1 MIILAA
7 AQAAEAAKVN
17 TTWLVSTLVLAI
29 ALILFLIL
37 KWRVQAFV
45 ALLVASV
52 FVGVFSGTMELTEVG
67 KTIQDSMGGGLGFI
81 ATVIGLGAIFGAM
94 IEHSGGAH
102 SLANGL
108 LRIFGEKKAT
118 WAMLLT
124 GFLISIPVFLDV
136 ALVIIAPILYA
147 LARKTGKSLLTFG
160 LPLLAGMVVT
170 HSFVPPTPGPTW
182 VAYEFGVPIGTVILY
197 SVLVGFPTAVIAG
210 IFIGG
215 RIANQVRIDPPELEV
230 TEEKIGPS
238 FGMIVGILLLPVV
251 LIVAGSLVEQSVGAQ
266 LSPSFAAEIT
276 DAMDKKKAVGA
287 EVARLMSEAPMWQQV
302 VAFFGH
308 PILALLL
315 STVLT
320 LWLLGAKRGVK
331 KDQLMEVATR
341 SLGPA
346 GIIILITGAGG
357 VFKGMLGK
365 TGVGDALADLLAG
378 FGMIPVLL
386 AFAFSAISRIA
397 QGSATVAMVM
407 AASLMAPLLAGMDL
421 SNAKLSLVVI
431 AIASGAAGFSHVNDS
446 GFWMVSRYFRM
457 TEKETFR
464 TWSVVSTWVGVIG
477 VALASILWF
486 LVP

>member
-1 MIILAA
+1 MMIMAA
-7 AQAAEAAKVN
+7 AAEVAKAD
-17 TTWLVSTLVLAI
+17 TAWLVGTLVAAI

-45 ALLVASV
+45 ALLLASV
-52 FVGVFSGTMELTEVG
+52 FVGVVSGTMELTEVG
-67 KTIQDSMGGGLGFI
+67 KTIQDSMGGSLGFI

-215 RIANQVRIDPPELEV
+215 RIGHKIHIAPPELEI
-230 TEEKIGPS
+230 TEEKSSPS
-238 FGMIVGILLLPVV
+238 FGVILGILLLPVV
-251 LIVAGSLVEQSVGAQ
+251 LIVAGSLVEQ
-266 LSPSFAAEIT
+266 
-276 DAMDKKKAVGA
+276 AVGSGIAAGLDKSARGA
-287 EVARLMSEAPMWQQV
+287 ELARLMSEAPVWQQT
-302 VAFFGH
+302 VAFLGH

-320 LWLLGAKRGVK
+320 LWILGAKRGVK

-407 AASLMAPLLAGMDL
+407 AASLMAPLLVGMDL

-457 TEKETFR
+457 SEKETFK

>member
-1 MIILAA
+1 MHIMAA
-7 AQAAEAAKVN
+7 ATAEVS
-17 TTWLVSTLVLAI
+17 TGWLVGTLVASI

-45 ALLVASV
+45 TLLLASV
-52 FVGVFSGTMELTEVG
+52 FVGVVSGTMELTEVG
-67 KTIQDSMGGGLGFI
+67 STIQNSMGSSLGFI
-81 ATVIGLGAIFGAM
+81 ATIIGLGAIFGAM
-94 IEHSGGAH
+94 IEHSGGAQ

-108 LRIFGEKKAT
+108 LRIFGEKKAN
-118 WAMLLT
+118 WAMLMT

-147 LARKTGKSLLTFG
+147 LSRRTGKSLLTFG

-197 SVLVGFPTAVIAG
+197 SVLVGFPTAIISG
-210 IFIGG
+210 IFLGG
-215 RIANQVRIDPPELEV
+215 KIAERIRIDPPELEEV
-230 TEEKIGPS
+230 EESNPPS
-238 FGMIVGILLLPVV
+238 FGIIAGILLLPVV
-251 LIVAGSLVEQSVGAQ
+251 LIVSGSLVEQ
-266 LSPSFAAEIT
+266 
-276 DAMDKKKAVGA
+276 AVGSGLA
-287 EVARLMSEAPMWQQV
+287 NGLARGEYREAMNGLMKSAPVWQQA

-315 STVLT
+315 STILT
-320 LWLLGAKRGVK
+320 LWLLGAKRGVEK
-331 KDQLMEVATR
+331 NQLMEVATGA
-341 SLGPA
+341 LGPA

-365 TGVGDALADLLAG
+365 TGVGDALADLLSG
-378 FGMIPVLL
+378 LGVIPVLL
-386 AFAFSAISRIA
+386 AFLFSAISRIA

-407 AASLMAPLLAGMDL
+407 AAALMSPILAEMEL

-446 GFWMVSRYFRM
+446 GFWMVSRYMRM
-457 TEKETFR
+457 TEKQTFQ
-464 TWSVVSTWVGVIG
+464 TWSLVSTAVGFIGVLFASLLWFVVS
-477 VALASILWF
+477 
-486 LVP
+486 

>member
-1 MIILAA
+1 MSAA
-7 AQAAEAAKVN
+7 TAEVS
-17 TTWLVSTLVLAI
+17 TGWLVGTLVAAI

-45 ALLVASV
+45 TLLLASV
-52 FVGVFSGTMELTEVG
+52 FVGVVSGTMELTEVG
-67 KTIQDSMGGGLGFI
+67 STIQNSMGSSLGFI
-81 ATVIGLGAIFGAM
+81 ATIIGLGAIFGAM
-94 IEHSGGAH
+94 IEHSGGAQ

-108 LRIFGEKKAT
+108 LRIFGEKKAN
-118 WAMLLT
+118 WAMLMT

-147 LARKTGKSLLTFG
+147 LSRRTGKSLLTFG

-197 SVLVGFPTAVIAG
+197 SVLVGLPTAIISG
-210 IFIGG
+210 IFLGG
-215 RIANQVRIDPPELEV
+215 KIAERIRIDPPELEEA
-230 TEEKIGPS
+230 EESNPPS
-238 FGMIVGILLLPVV
+238 FGIIAGILLLPVV
-251 LIVAGSLVEQSVGAQ
+251 LIVSGSLVEQSVGSGLADG
-266 LSPSFAAEIT
+266 L
-276 DAMDKKKAVGA
+276 
-287 EVARLMSEAPMWQQV
+287 ARGEYREAINGLLKSAPAWQQA

-315 STVLT
+315 STILT
-320 LWLLGAKRGVK
+320 LWLLGAKRGVEK
-331 KDQLMEVATR
+331 NQLMEVATR
-341 SLGPA
+341 ALGPA

-365 TGVGDALADLLAG
+365 TGVGDALADLLSG
-378 FGMIPVLL
+378 LGVIPVLL
-386 AFAFSAISRIA
+386 AFLFSAISRIA

-407 AASLMAPLLAGMDL
+407 AAALMSPILAEMDL

-446 GFWMVSRYFRM
+446 GFWMVSRYMRM
-457 TEKETFR
+457 TEKQTFQ
-464 TWSVVSTWVGVIG
+464 TWSLVSTAVGFIGVLFASLLWFVVS
-477 VALASILWF
+477 
-486 LVP
+486 

>member
-1 MIILAA
+1 MMIMAA
-7 AQAAEAAKVN
+7 AAEVAKAD
-17 TTWLVSTLVLAI
+17 TAWLVGTLVAAI

-45 ALLVASV
+45 ALLLASV
-52 FVGVFSGTMELTEVG
+52 FVGVVSGTMELTEVG
-67 KTIQDSMGGGLGFI
+67 KTIQDSMGGSLGFI

-215 RIANQVRIDPPELEV
+215 RIGHKIHIAPPELEI
-230 TEEKIGPS
+230 TEEKNSPS
-238 FGMIVGILLLPVV
+238 FGVILGILLLPVV
-251 LIVAGSLVEQSVGAQ
+251 LIVAGSLVEQ
-266 LSPSFAAEIT
+266 
-276 DAMDKKKAVGA
+276 AVGSGIAAGLDKSARGA
-287 EVARLMSEAPMWQQV
+287 ELARLMSEAPVWQQT
-302 VAFFGH
+302 VAFLGH

-320 LWLLGAKRGVK
+320 LWILGAKRGVK

-407 AASLMAPLLAGMDL
+407 AASLMAPLLAGMDF

-457 TEKETFR
+457 SEKETFK

>member
-1 MIILAA
+1 MMIMAA
-7 AQAAEAAKVN
+7 AAEVAKAD
-17 TTWLVSTLVLAI
+17 TAWLVGTLVAAI

-45 ALLVASV
+45 ALLLASV
-52 FVGVFSGTMELTEVG
+52 FVGVVSGTMELTEVG
-67 KTIQDSMGGGLGFI
+67 KTIQDSMGGSLGFI

-215 RIANQVRIDPPELEV
+215 RIGHKIHIAPPELEI
-230 TEEKIGPS
+230 TEEKNSPS
-238 FGMIVGILLLPVV
+238 FGVILGILLLPVV
-251 LIVAGSLVEQSVGAQ
+251 LIVAGSLVEQ
-266 LSPSFAAEIT
+266 
-276 DAMDKKKAVGA
+276 AVGSGIAAGLDKSARGA
-287 EVARLMSEAPMWQQV
+287 ELARLMSEAPVWQQT
-302 VAFFGH
+302 VAFLGH

-320 LWLLGAKRGVK
+320 LWILGAKRGVK

-457 TEKETFR
+457 SEKETFK

>member
-1 MIILAA
+1 MMILA
-7 AQAAEAAKVN
+7 AAEAAKAD
-17 TTWLVSTLVLAI
+17 TTWLVTTLVLAI

-67 KTIQDSMGGGLGFI
+67 QTIQSSMGGSLGFI

-197 SVLVGFPTAVIAG
+197 SALVGFPTAVIAG

-215 RIANQVRIDPPELEV
+215 RIANQVHISPPELEV
-230 TEEKIGPS
+230 AEQKDGPS
-238 FGMIVGILLLPVV
+238 FGVILGILLLPVV
-251 LIVAGSLVEQSVGAQ
+251 LIVAGSLVEQAVGSGISAG
-266 LSPSFAAEIT
+266 L
-276 DAMDKKKAVGA
+276 DKKERGI
-287 EVARLMSEAPMWQQV
+287 ELARLVSEAPMWQQI

-315 STVLT
+315 STILT
-320 LWLLGAKRGVK
+320 LWLLGVKRGVK

-365 TGVGDALADLLAG
+365 TGVGDALADLLSG

-407 AASLMAPLLAGMDL
+407 AASLMAPLLAEMDL

-457 TEKETFR
+457 TEKETFK
-464 TWSVVSTWVGVIG
+464 TWSVVSTWVGMIG

-486 LVP
+486 LVS